1 MHHPSLERVMWL
13 MIFRASVSSG
23 SVLEGNVMGGKR
35 RIPSLLF
42 VAVIQGMVCLA
53 GTAQAATEYRCLSDC
68 LSLGNPGRSCLQS
81 CDYVAQG
88 EVAKPSQPRSS
99 NHSVFTL
106 SQPVTN
112 VVILP
117 TAPVTSMPILKP
129 MNLQGVSAVAGPSAG
144 SYYVCKAQCQQ
155 NKYEA
160 DYCAQSCAR

>member
-1 MHHPSLERVMWL
+1 
-13 MIFRASVSSG
+13 MIFRASVSFG

-35 RIPSLLF
+35 WVSSLLF
-42 VAVIQGMVCLA
+42 ATIIQGIVCLA
-53 GTAQAATEYRCLSDC
+53 GTAQAETEYRCLSDC

-81 CDYVAQG
+81 CEYVAP
-88 EVAKPSQPRSS
+88 EEMAKPSQPRSS

-117 TAPVTSMPILKP
+117 TAPVTSLPILKP
-129 MNLQGVSAVAGPSAG
+129 MNLQGVSAGAGPTAG

-155 NKYEA
+155 NKYAA